1 MGDLIQCPKCALRQ
15 TSRHAYCARCEHA
28 FTGVPEEDI
37 REDRSHSSDTPAPE
51 GEADQAADRPP
62 IQGEASSEG
71 PSPRRADGF
80 KESEAPGGDS
90 VGPTPEGDRLA
101 RDQGSPSRRLST
113 PASAIPEAS
122 DTGVP
127 LPSAPSWRMP
137 QRQSPAVRLPEGS
150 DKEPLEDEP
159 TEERVGVPPRVGL
172 EPEPS
177 GRDFM
182 VRGRPQGEL
191 YASERSRLPEDPLL
205 ADLVAGRVS
214 KDPGISDEFALPVD
228 WDQQL
233 VRASH
238 SGETKS
244 QGSQPDGSIRRPS
257 TLKKSQSSSGP
268 EPRSSSGS
276 GVPRT
281 NPAAHAAYSKA
292 RSRTHPA
299 RRQSTHPSVRPWTNP
314 ARGPAAVS
322 VPPEEGLRDTDHGDV
337 PILEI
342 AASGDVFRHSVP
354 AGTGARAPGQR
365 RRLDIRTTPGGE
377 LPAPPPESSLRGK
390 EIFGLIGVVIVI
402 LFTVL
407 ALVDGVALFRA
418 EKALT
423 TILDEG
429 IGPNGPTADLPMSL
443 QRTLDELEV
452 SDQVEAK
459 YQTIGAYSNSYMIGV
474 ELKMAIAGYP
484 VRWKAIREGYFDV
497 NTKIRTLDVFVAA
510 GWSLDTVARTALDD
524 YETARTQRLQQD
536 RKDARESQRKRIVG
550 DDDSSVGDDVSAAPP
565 KP

>member
-1 MGDLIQCPKCALRQ
+1 M
-15 TSRHAYCARCEHA
+15 S
-28 FTGVPEEDI
+28 
-37 REDRSHSSDTPAPE
+37 
-51 GEADQAADRPP
+51 
-62 IQGEASSEG
+62 
-71 PSPRRADGF
+71 
-80 KESEAPGGDS
+80 
-90 VGPTPEGDRLA
+90 
-101 RDQGSPSRRLST
+101 
-113 PASAIPEAS
+113 
-122 DTGVP
+122 
-127 LPSAPSWRMP
+127 
-137 QRQSPAVRLPEGS
+137 
-150 DKEPLEDEP
+150 
-159 TEERVGVPPRVGL
+159 PRVGL

-177 GRDFM
+177 GHDFM

-228 WDQQL
+228 WDQQM

-238 SGETKS
+238 SEETKS

-257 TLKKSQSSSGP
+257 TLEKSQSSSGP
-268 EPRSSSGS
+268 EPRSGSRS
-276 GVPRT
+276 GVRSPPPGRAGPSPGPRT
-281 NPAAHAAYSKA
+281 NPAAYSKA

-299 RRQSTHPSVRPWTNP
+299 RRQATHPSARPWTNP
-314 ARGPAAVS
+314 ARRPAAGS
-322 VPPEEGLRDTDHGDV
+322 VLPEEGLGDADHGDV

-354 AGTGARAPGQR
+354 AGPGARAPGQR

-377 LPAPPPESSLRGK
+377 LPAPPPESSVGGK
-390 EIFGLIGVVIVI
+390 EIFGLIGVVVVI

-423 TILDEG
+423 TTLDEG

-484 VRWKAIREGYFDV
+484 VRWKAVREGYFDV

-510 GWSLDTVARTALDD
+510 GWSLDAVARTALDD

-536 RKDARESQRKRIVG
+536 RKDARESQRKRIA
-550 DDDSSVGDDVSAAPP
+550 GDDVSAAPP